1 MRVVAGKYKGFILQ
15 SPKSNTSRPTDNKV
29 KEAIFVMLYPFRNKF
44 SALDLFSGTGQMG
57 IEFLSRGAREVTF
70 NERNSS
76 TFSILNKNIE
86 KVKASNVSVDRLD
99 FKKAL
104 KKYRDCGSS
113 FDYIFLDP
121 PYEGDLVK
129 QSVKLILEY
138 ELLTN
143 EGIIITESDKE
154 LDFSDMG
161 ELTLIKEKSYGRK
174 QVNIYKANESYL
186 SR

>member
-1 MRVVAGKYKGFILQ
+1 
-15 SPKSNTSRPTDNKV
+15 
-29 KEAIFVMLYPFRNKF
+29 
-44 SALDLFSGTGQMG
+44 
-57 IEFLSRGAREVTF
+57 
-70 NERNSS
+70 
-76 TFSILNKNIE
+76 TFSILNKNID
-86 KVKASNVSVDRLD
+86 KVKASNVNVDRLD

-104 KKYRDCGSS
+104 KKYKDCGRE

-138 ELLTN
+138 ELLAN

-174 QVNIYKANESYL
+174 QVNIYKANQSYL